1 LSPTRIDPAQ
11 IARAKT
17 LRRNMTNGEKRLW
30 RELKD
35 FKRHYN
41 IHVRKQTP
49 IGPYIA
55 DFAIHEIKLII
66 EVDGEHHFTEHGQMR
81 DRTRDAWFVTQG
93 FETLRFTTG
102 DLDEL
107 DACINT
113 ILKHPSLQILFSK

>member
-1 LSPTRIDPAQ
+1 LSPTRIDPTL
-11 IARAKT
+11 IACAKT

-41 IHVRKQTP
+41 IHVRKQSP

-55 DFAIHEIKLII
+55 DFAIHEVKLII
-66 EVDGEHHFTEHGQMR
+66 EVDGEHHFTAHGQLRDAMR
-81 DRTRDAWFVTQG
+81 DTWFVSQG

-102 DLDEL
+102 DLDDL
-107 DACINT
+107 NACIET
-113 ILKHPSLQILFSK
+113 ILRHPRLQHRMS

>member
-1 LSPTRIDPAQ
+1 LSPTRIDPTQ

-17 LRRNMTNGEKRLW
+17 LRRNMTEGEKRLW

-41 IHVRKQTP
+41 IHVRKQSP

-55 DFAIHEIKLII
+55 DFVIHEINLII
-66 EVDGEHHFTEHGQMR
+66 EVDGEHHFTEHGQIR
-81 DRTRDAWFVTQG
+81 DTIRDVWFTSQG

-102 DLDEL
+102 DLDDL
-107 DACINT
+107 NACIET
-113 ILKHPSLQILFSK
+113 ILRHSRLQPHVS